1 MVSGGHIEAC
11 CGFVKDRFGLG
22 GRDVPDRSEKAPM
35 VEPVDPFEGLPFD
48 GVDGLPRRAT
58 VYDLGLE
65 QADDRLRKRIVAAVA
80 DRAYGRLDARVSEPL
95 GVAQREVL
103 RPAVGMRDQFRV
115 MGRSALVQGLLER
128 IEDELGLSG
137 P

>member
-1 MVSGGHIEAC
+1 
-11 CGFVKDRFGLG
+11 
-22 GRDVPDRSEKAPM
+22 M

-48 GVDGLPRRAT
+48 GIGGLPRRAT

-65 QADDRLRKRIVAAVA
+65 QADDRLRERIVAAVA
-80 DRAYGRLDARVSEPL
+80 DRSDGRLDARVGKPL

>member
-1 MVSGGHIEAC
+1 M
-11 CGFVKDRFGLG
+11 
-22 GRDVPDRSEKAPM
+22 
-35 VEPVDPFEGLPFD
+35 
-48 GVDGLPRRAT
+48 
-58 VYDLGLE
+58 YDLCLE
-65 QADDRLRKRIVAAVA
+65 QADDGLRERIIVAVY
-80 DRAYGRLDARVSEPL
+80 DRAYGRLDPRVGEPL
-95 GVAQREVL
+95 GVAQRQVS